1 MSTAE
6 YDVIVV
12 GAGIVGAAFAAA
24 LNGSGLKLALVE
36 PHPPAFPTPEWDA
49 RIYAIS
55 PGSARF
61 LDELGVWQGFDAA
74 RIAPVHGMEISGD
87 TGARLDFD
95 AYAAG
100 LPQLA
105 YIMESGRIQHGLWT
119 ALQQQTSLALF
130 GDTRCAEIGWS
141 ASGARVA
148 LTDGTVLHAK
158 LVVAAD
164 GGHSWVRQQADIAVT
179 RRDYG
184 QLGVVANFG
193 CARSH
198 AHIARQWFRADGAL
212 AWLPLPGQRISMV
225 WSTAEAHAQ
234 ALLALSAGAL
244 AERVAQA
251 GGDALGALG
260 LLGTPAAFP
269 LALSRVDTLVKPGL
283 ALIGDAAHGVHPL
296 AGQGVNLGLRDAREL
311 AQVLR
316 ARGAANCGELPLL
329 RRYERARKEDI
340 FTMQSVTN
348 GLHDLFGSSLPG
360 LPRLRNTGLAITNR
374 LGLVKNLLIQHAL
387 A

>member
-1 MSTAE
+1 MRTAE

-36 PHPPAFPTPEWDA
+36 PHPPAFPTPEWDT

-61 LDELGVWQGFDAA
+61 LDELGVWPGFDAT
-74 RIAPVHGMEISGD
+74 RIAPVYGMEISGD

-119 ALQQQTSLALF
+119 ALQQQTGLALF

-184 QLGVVANFG
+184 QLGVVANFD

-316 ARGAANCGELPLL
+316 ARGAASCGELSLL

-340 FTMQSVTN
+340 FAMQAVTN
-348 GLHDLFGSSLPG
+348 GLHDLFGSRLPG
-360 LPRLRNTGLAITNR
+360 LPRLRNTGLALTNR

>member
-36 PHPPAFPTPEWDA
+36 PHPPAFPTPEWDT

-61 LDELGVWQGFDAA
+61 LDELGVWQGFDAT
-74 RIAPVHGMEISGD
+74 RIAPVYGMEISGD

-119 ALQQQTSLALF
+119 ALQQQTGLALF

-184 QLGVVANFG
+184 QLGVVANFD

-316 ARGAANCGELPLL
+316 ARGAASCGELPLL

-340 FTMQSVTN
+340 FAMQAVTN

>member
-1 MSTAE
+1 MIAPE

-36 PHPPAFPTPEWDA
+36 PHPPLPSAPEWDT

-55 PGSARF
+55 PGSAHF
-61 LDELGVWQGFDAA
+61 LEELGVWQGFDAA
-74 RIAPVHGMEISGD
+74 RIAPVYGMEISGD

-105 YIMESGRIQHGLWT
+105 YIMESGRIQQGLWN
-119 ALQQQTSLALF
+119 AIQQQTGLTLF
-130 GDTRCAEIGWS
+130 SDARCAQIGWS
-141 ASGARVA
+141 AAGARVA
-148 LTDGTVLHAK
+148 LTDGAVLQAR

-164 GGHSWVRQQADIAVT
+164 GGNSWVREQAGIAAS

-184 QLGVVANFG
+184 QLGVVANFE

-212 AWLPLPGQRISMV
+212 AWLPLPGQRISIV
-225 WSTAEAHAQ
+225 WSAAEAHAQ
-234 ALLALSAGAL
+234 MLLTLPADEL
-244 AERVAQA
+244 AECVAQA
-251 GGDALGALG
+251 GESTLGALR
-260 LLGTPAAFP
+260 LLGTAAAFP
-269 LALSRVDTLVKPGL
+269 LALTQVDTLVKPGL
-283 ALIGDAAHGVHPL
+283 ALIGDAAHGIHPL

-311 AQVLR
+311 AKVLR
-316 ARGAANCGELPLL
+316 ARGPAACGELPLL
-329 RRYERARKEDI
+329 RRYERARKENI
-340 FTMQSVTN
+340 LAMQIVTN
-348 GLHDLFGSSLPG
+348 GLHDLFGSRVPG
-360 LPRLRNTGLAITNR
+360 VSRLRNTGLALTNR

>member
-1 MSTAE
+1 MNAAE

-36 PHPPAFPTPEWDA
+36 PHPPAFPTPEWDT

-74 RIAPVHGMEISGD
+74 RIAPVYGMEISGD

-105 YIMESGRIQHGLWT
+105 YIMESGRIQHGLWS
-119 ALQQQTSLALF
+119 ALQQQTGLALF

-148 LTDGTVLHAK
+148 LTDGTVLHAR

-184 QLGVVANFG
+184 QLGVVANFD

-316 ARGAANCGELPLL
+316 ARGAASCGELPLL

-340 FTMQSVTN
+340 FAMQAVTN

>member
-1 MSTAE
+1 MRTAE

-36 PHPPAFPTPEWDA
+36 PHPPAFPTPEWDT

-61 LDELGVWQGFDAA
+61 LDELGVWQGFDAT
-74 RIAPVHGMEISGD
+74 RIAPVYGMEISGD

-119 ALQQQTSLALF
+119 ALQQQTGLALF

-184 QLGVVANFG
+184 QLGVVANFE

-198 AHIARQWFRADGAL
+198 ANVARQWFRADGAL

-316 ARGAANCGELPLL
+316 ARGAASCGEWPLL

-340 FTMQSVTN
+340 FAMQAVTN
-348 GLHDLFGSSLPG
+348 GLHDLFGSRLPG
-360 LPRLRNTGLAITNR
+360 LPRLRNTGLAFTNR